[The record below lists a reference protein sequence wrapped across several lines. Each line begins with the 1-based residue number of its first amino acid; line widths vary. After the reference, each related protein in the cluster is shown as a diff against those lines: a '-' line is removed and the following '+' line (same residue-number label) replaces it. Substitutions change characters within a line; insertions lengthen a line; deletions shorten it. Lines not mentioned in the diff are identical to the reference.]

1 MSQINYT
8 VRWIHSAGDAFNETA
23 ALKFKFA
30 FYWIYIKLGWKPCHR
45 VILDDRSLFFGN
57 RFAEADFRM
66 YLRWIPDLFS
76 TKYLLL
82 FLLALRTS
90 KSNRNYHYMFAV
102 YIWGGSWRPH
112 VRHFIAFLFIS
123 PCPCGRFTNAGI
135 WKKSQTRWKSP
146 RLYVLA
152 MAFSKLRK
160 KSTVSIT
167 RTQNKLSATAG
178 NFVYLSVANTMFS
191 FSKFLDKTS
200 ATCKFLFCIRSMK
213 ILW

>member
-1 MSQINYT
+1 
-8 VRWIHSAGDAFNETA
+8 
-23 ALKFKFA
+23 
-30 FYWIYIKLGWKPCHR
+30 
-45 VILDDRSLFFGN
+45 
-57 RFAEADFRM
+57 M

-112 VRHFIAFLFIS
+112 VRRFIAFLFIS

-167 RTQNKLSATAG
+167 RTQNRVRTSSAQQQVISFIFQLPTPCFHFQNFLTKLQRHANFCSVSVQWKFYG
-178 NFVYLSVANTMFS
+178 NHFNIQRFFPAHQLRRLEVGSEFAVVCLSGRHVCRLSHALALAYFS
-191 FSKFLDKTS
+191 PFQLTEDF
-200 ATCKFLFCIRSMK
+200 INGRS
-213 ILW
+213 